1 MSTRVYRLACLLVTG
16 VCLTWQTACAADD
29 AANDASNDVSN
40 DAGAAEEADT
50 RVSIKAEAPVTFR
63 DACEVLTAGDVAAIY
78 GSPVEAR
85 SHVETLGE
93 TQCEYGPADGFPVM
107 EFVIQWRGGKDQ
119 WEAMGMGRSL
129 ATRMM
134 GESEMDST
142 IVGNP
147 LSDLGDAAHYGGV
160 MPSFVLVDDVILE
173 FYMHLIDD
181 PRANF
186 PVLARKALARL

>member
-1 MSTRVYRLACLLVTG
+1 MSTRVHRLARLLVTG
-16 VCLTWQTACAADD
+16 ICLTWQTACGSDD
-29 AANDASNDVSN
+29 ANEASNGA
-40 DAGAAEEADT
+40 DAAEADT

-63 DACEVLTAGDVAAIY
+63 DACEVLTADDVAAIY
-78 GSPVEAR
+78 GAPVEAR
-85 SHVETLGE
+85 PHVETLGE
-93 TQCEYGPADGFPVM
+93 TRCEYGPSDGFPVM
-107 EFVIQWRGGKDQ
+107 ELVIQWKGGRDQ
-119 WEAMGMGRSL
+119 WEAMGMGRSI

-134 GESEMDST
+134 GESETDST

-173 FYMHLIDD
+173 FYMHLIED

-186 PVLARKALARL
+186 PVLARKALAAL